1 MTAPLRPWDRR
12 ADETVP
18 AFEAFAHYRDSDP
31 KTRSIERTSEALG
44 KIPANLYKWSV
55 RHEWVNRVKAHDTD
69 IARRAS
75 ERTEEDD
82 VEALARQVRTMRA
95 VQAQMGKRLLTN
107 AESVSPAD
115 AGRLLIA
122 AAKEEREARRLPA
135 KVDVEHGGSVGV
147 WFGFDDEVA
156 RVEARADGDDDG
168 DDTPE

>member
-12 ADETVP
+12 ADESAK
-18 AFEAFAHYRDSDP
+18 AFDAFAAYRDAGVARSLESVSQTYP
-31 KTRSIERTSEALG
+31 KSVPMMKR
-44 KIPANLYKWSV
+44 WSA
-55 RHEWVNRVKAHDTD
+55 RHEWAARVAAYDTD

-95 VQAQMGKRLLTN
+95 VQARMGKRLLTN

-135 KVDVEHGGSVGV
+135 KVDVKHGGSMGV
-147 WFGFDDEVA
+147 WYGFDPEVDEHEHRNDIGA
-156 RVEARADGDDDG
+156 SDE
-168 DDTPE
+168 